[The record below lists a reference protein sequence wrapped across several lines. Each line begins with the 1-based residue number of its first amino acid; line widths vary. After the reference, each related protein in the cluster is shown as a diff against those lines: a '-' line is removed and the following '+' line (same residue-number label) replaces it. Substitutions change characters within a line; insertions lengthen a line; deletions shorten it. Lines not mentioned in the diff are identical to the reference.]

1 MHIDHYLSISKS
13 ALFQGQKLFPPLS
26 ENWFSDDDMRWSITF
41 RTPMSN
47 SHTLISY
54 RISLFDNTDTFSLIL
69 ENIHV
74 KNPVF
79 DKC

>member
-41 RTPMSN
+41 RTPMSY
-47 SHTLISY
+47 SQTLISSTE
-54 RISLFDNTDTFSLIL
+54 SLFLIIL
-69 ENIHV
+69 TLFH
-74 KNPVF
+74 
-79 DKC
+79 